1 MHLTQLALSA
11 YLKNLRY
18 LNLRDCKLN
27 QKAFNELLASPHLKS
42 LEVLV
47 ARNNR
52 LKFVEGPHS
61 DLDDMTEK
69 EAKNVMSL
77 KLLDLRENK
86 LTHIF
91 QEHAVN
97 FLRETIVL
105 MWDNPF
111 NDIAEVKQLMRQ
123 EYFDPSCLFR
133 ACEEFDDSKI

>member
-1 MHLTQLALSA
+1 MN
-11 YLKNLRY
+11 LK
-18 LNLRDCKLN
+18 DCKLN
-27 QKAFNELLASPHLKS
+27 QKAFNELLASPNLRN

-47 ARNNR
+47 ARKNR

-61 DLDDMTEK
+61 DLEEEMTAK
-69 EAKNVMSL
+69 EAKAVMSL

-111 NDIAEVKQLMRQ
+111 
-123 EYFDPSCLFR
+123 
-133 ACEEFDDSKI
+133 DDV